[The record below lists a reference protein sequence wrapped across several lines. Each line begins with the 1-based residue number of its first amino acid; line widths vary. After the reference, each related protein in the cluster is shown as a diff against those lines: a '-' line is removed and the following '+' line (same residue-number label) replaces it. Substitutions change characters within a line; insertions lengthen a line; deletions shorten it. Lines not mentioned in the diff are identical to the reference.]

1 MSSSPVRRI
10 ASFLIAAL
18 VASVVTR
25 WVFGPA
31 DHLPKDT
38 LTRPWTATQV
48 GMDGYRLETPWKLE
62 SMSMPFPSVLAGKLR
77 DPPVYYGHTE
87 DAGGVLAARF
97 PIARGV
103 PTDLDGAAT
112 GMVDQ
117 MRKTPGTRRIDSKQ
131 RETTLLGE
139 RAIEVT
145 SRIERESG
153 KPLRSVGILALR
165 NGDLIQVAVMTMD
178 DDPVAERLWTRVRDS
193 VHD

>member
-1 MSSSPVRRI
+1 MALLRKIAAFMFAAII
-10 ASFLIAAL
+10 AS
-18 VASVVTR
+18 VTTR
-25 WVFGPA
+25 WLFGPA

-38 LTRPWTATQV
+38 LTRPWTVTQV
-48 GMDGYRLETPWKLE
+48 GMHGYRLETPWKLE
-62 SMSMPFPSVLAGKLR
+62 SVSMPFPSMLAGKLR

-103 PTDLDGAAT
+103 PASLDGAAT

-139 RAIEVT
+139 LASEVT
-145 SRIERESG
+145 SKIERASG

-165 NGDLIQVAVMTMD
+165 NGDLIQVASKW
-178 DDPVAERLWTRVRDS
+178 P
-193 VHD
+193 